1 LNGAWNAFYIQNQ
14 ERLIEGTSG
23 MELTVMS
30 FNIRY
35 DNPED
40 GPNQWRCRKDAVAAV
55 IQQENIDAAGTQEV
69 LVNQRNDLLERLPGY
84 GVIGVGRDDGKE
96 AGEFS
101 AIFYRQS
108 RLEVIES
115 GNFWLSKTPDIPGVK
130 GWDASNVRIAT
141 WALFEH
147 RTGGRRFFFLNTH
160 LDHIGP
166 KAQRGGV
173 ELLLKKTALLSRGFP
188 VILTGDFNLPPG
200 HEVIRFITNP
210 ANQVPLINTNDAAED
225 AAPSPGTFHDFGR
238 VPQRTVIDYIFAG
251 PAFSVL
257 SYRVLPDTLE
267 GVFLSDHTPIL
278 ARLRTA

>member
-1 LNGAWNAFYIQNQ
+1 
-14 ERLIEGTSG
+14 

-40 GPNQWRCRKDAVAAV
+40 GPNQWRCRKDAAAAV
-55 IQQENIDAAGTQEV
+55 IQQENTDVAGTQEV
-69 LVNQRNDLLERLPGY
+69 LVHQRGDLLERLPGY
-84 GVIGVGRDDGKE
+84 GVIGAGRDDGNE

-101 AIFYRQS
+101 AIFYRQD
-108 RLEVIES
+108 RLEAVES
-115 GNFWLSKTPDIPGVK
+115 GNFWLSETPDIPGVK

-166 KAQRGGV
+166 KAQRGGAA
-173 ELLLKKTALLSRGFP
+173 LLLHKAALLSRGCP
-188 VILTGDFNLPPG
+188 VILTGDFNLPPD

-210 ANQVPLINTNDAAED
+210 ANQVPLINSNDAAED
-225 AAPSPGTFHDFGR
+225 AAPAPGTFHDFGR
-238 VPQRTVIDYIFAG
+238 APQRAVIDYIFVS
-251 PAFSVL
+251 PVFSVV
-257 SYRVLPDTLE
+257 SYRTLPDTLN

-278 ARLRTA
+278 ARLRTS